1 MDISN
6 YDKTGKGR
14 EEIAT
19 RKYQLPTRLRS
30 LLVLVDGR
38 QSDDDL
44 LQKMAALGL
53 NELSLQKLEVEG
65 YIKKINGDEVID
77 SENFTAS
84 EQLNPPREQENQET
98 PMIDST
104 FGPMGDLEESQTIFE
119 ASEGDDAWNANLDA
133 ILAAADDEDEDRE
146 SRVDMMKRYL
156 SDLIKENLGI
166 KGFFL
171 QRRLLK
177 AMSLED
183 IHAFRQDYVSAILH
197 AKGKDKAIALRDQF
211 DQRMYVRFSLTEPE
225 FLEN

>member
-1 MDISN
+1 MEISN
-6 YDKTGKGR
+6 YDKTEKGR

-38 QSDDDL
+38 QTDEDL
-44 LQKMAALGL
+44 VQKMGALGL
-53 NELSLQKLEVEG
+53 NESSLQKLQIEG
-65 YIKKINGDEVID
+65 YISKLAVDVGASGQADSPDVEVKQEIQ
-77 SENFTAS
+77 
-84 EQLNPPREQENQET
+84 EQKNNEIA
-98 PMIDST
+98 MIDST
-104 FGPMGDLEESQTIFE
+104 IGQMGDLEESQTIFE
-119 ASEGDDAWNANLDA
+119 ASETDDGWNANLDA
-133 ILAAADDEDEDRE
+133 ILAAEDDDEDRE

-156 SDLIKENLGI
+156 ADLIKENLGI

-177 AMSLED
+177 AKSLED
-183 IHAFRQDYVSAILH
+183 IHAFRQDYVSAILY
-197 AKGKDKAIALRDQF
+197 AKGKDRAIELRDQF